1 MLAVY
6 NFGAA
11 TTLSFKG
18 LELQQ
23 MLNAPEDVVVVV
35 LIVTFSML
43 FMMALNRLWPPTKRS
58 MHNDVIGW
66 QLSILGTTYAVILGF
81 MLYTVW
87 TDFGAATLNANSEA
101 NSLLNVYRLADGL
114 PDQQRVQLQTAARN
128 YAYVVIDEDWPA
140 MEASIN
146 ASLKSREVSADMWRI
161 LTSVKAATPTQ
172 ISAQDHAISE
182 LSEMTEHRQMRQ
194 IQCNSKLPGVLWF
207 VLIIGGTVTIMSS
220 CLFGS
225 LNGRLHGLQVFAF
238 SLLVA
243 LALVAIEDIDRPF
256 QGSVHVSDLAFVRAQ
271 INMND

>member
-1 MLAVY
+1 
-6 NFGAA
+6 
-11 TTLSFKG
+11 
-18 LELQQ
+18 
-23 MLNAPEDVVVVV
+23 MLNAPEDV
-35 LIVTFSML
+35 LIVFLIVAFSIL
-43 FMMALNRLWPPTKRS
+43 FMLALNRLWPAAQRS

-87 TDFGAATLNANSEA
+87 TNFGAATLNANSEA
-101 NSLLNVYRLADGL
+101 NSLLNVYRLAEGL
-114 PDQQRVQLQTAARN
+114 PPQQRTELEDAAR
-128 YAYVVIDEDWPA
+128 AYVHVVLDEDWPA
-140 MEASIN
+140 MSRSIN
-146 ASLKSREVSADMWRI
+146 VSLKSRLASADMWRI
-161 LTSVKAATPTQ
+161 LMSVKAATPAE

-194 IQCNSKLPGVLWF
+194 IQCTSKLPGVLWF

-225 LNGRLHGLQVFAF
+225 GNARLHGLQVFAF

-256 QGSVHVSDLAFVRAQ
+256 QGAVHVNNAAFVQAQ
-271 INMND
+271 ISMNE